1 MADVRNQIERN
12 KSQADFR
19 SVEQSILSKV
29 QDMMD
34 EQPDLQ
40 VQFDELKQKIAR
52 MEQGLTSKDKR
63 FENEVKQLGFKLDKF
78 DLRIDGL

>member
-1 MADVRNQIERN
+1 
-12 KSQADFR
+12 
-19 SVEQSILSKV
+19 
-29 QDMMD
+29 
-34 EQPDLQ
+34 
-40 VQFDELKQKIAR
+40 